1 MRLACLTCLS
11 LVLSLTPAGYLG
23 AQTIE
28 DETVLESAR
37 VLREVMSIPG
47 KAIPESLLADA
58 QAIAV
63 VPGMLKGGFVV
74 GVRHGHGV
82 LVVRDDTG
90 AWRAPAFIS
99 VTGGSVGW
107 QAGIQATDLV
117 LVFKTRGSV
126 TGLLRGR
133 FTIGADASVA
143 AGPVGRQASA
153 GTDAQLKAE
162 ILSYS
167 RSRGLF
173 AGVAVDGAVLQ
184 VDQRAGAAYYGAR
197 PGQQPAIPASALKL
211 LETVAQYTTPPP
223 SVPAG
228 KAPAVVAIPKEV
240 PPPPMPVVVDEREL
254 VRRDLAGASQR
265 LAAII
270 DARWQQFLA
279 LPAEVYTGQAA
290 PPAEVLE
297 QSARRYDMV
306 ARDARYR
313 ALTERREFQETHVL
327 LSRYASLYQ
336 PQPRGVVDLPPPP
349 GK

>member
-1 MRLACLTCLS
+1 MRFAWLFSLS
-11 LVLSLTPAGYLG
+11 VAVVLSPGWVG
-23 AQTIE
+23 AQSIE
-28 DETVLESAR
+28 DETVLESAQ

-58 QAIAV
+58 QAIAI

-74 GVRHGHGV
+74 GLRHGHGV
-82 LVVRDDTG
+82 LVVRDDSG

-107 QAGIQATDLV
+107 QAGLQATDLV

-126 TGLLRGR
+126 TGLLRGK

-153 GTDAQLKAE
+153 GTDTQLKAE

-173 AGVAVDGAVLQ
+173 AGVAVDGAVLH
-184 VDQRAGAAYYGAR
+184 VDQRAGAAYYAAR
-197 PGQQPAIPASALKL
+197 PGQQPTIPASAIKL
-211 LETVAQYTTPPP
+211 LEAVAQYTSPPVK
-223 SVPAG
+223 VPVG
-228 KAPAVVAIPKEV
+228 KAPVAVAIPKEA
-240 PPPPMPVVVDEREL
+240 PPPPMPMVVDEREL

-265 LAAII
+265 LLSVV
-270 DARWQQFLA
+270 DQRWQQFLA

-290 PPAEVLE
+290 PPPEALE
-297 QSARRYDMV
+297 QTARRYDTV
-306 ARDARYR
+306 AGDARYR
-313 ALTERREFQETHVL
+313 ALTERREFQETHAL
-327 LSRYASLYQ
+327 LNRYTSLH
-336 PQPRGVVDLPPPP
+336 QPRPMGVIKLPPPP